1 MVVGDDLEEEW
12 IRVDVCVSGSAL
24 AAGVDLVVYR
34 PAEGAG
40 RSKSRRLR
48 LGGKQEGDVRCF
60 LVSLATRTTSFQI
73 LVWLLTST
81 SSEAVFQNLCPSY
94 SQVSFY
100 LSL

>member
-48 LGGKQEGDVRCF
+48 LGGKQEGEVRCF
-60 LVSLATRTTSFQI
+60 IIILATITTSFQI
-73 LVWLLTST
+73 SVWLLIWALSGL
-81 SSEAVFQNLCPSY
+81 EPQNQCPSY
-94 SQVSFY
+94 S
-100 LSL
+100 

>member
-1 MVVGDDLEEEW
+1 MIWKGW
-12 IRVDVCVSGSAL
+12 ICVDVCVSGSAL

-34 PAEGAG
+34 PAAGAG

-48 LGGKQEGDVRCF
+48 LGDKQAGDVRCF

-73 LVWLLTST
+73 LLWLLTST
-81 SSEAVFQNLCPSY
+81 LSEAVFQNQSPSY
-94 SQVSFY
+94 SYVPSY

>member
-48 LGGKQEGDVRCF
+48 LGGKQEGEVRGF
-60 LVSLATRTTSFQI
+60 IIILATRTTSFQI
-73 LVWLLTST
+73 SVWLLIWALSGL
-81 SSEAVFQNLCPSY
+81 EPQNQCPSY
-94 SQVSFY
+94 S
-100 LSL
+100 